1 MAKNN
6 APLTPEQA
14 EVKAMKKENKS
25 QNFIK
30 FVAIVLAFV
39 LTFGVVSLGKSTAEK
54 ALEAAGQ
61 NVVVDNGGS
70 VDAPADDVYVP
81 SDDTADVPADDT
93 ADVPAD
99 DTADAPAADDTT
111 ADAPAADDNT
121 ADAPAADNAGE
132 AVAFSKDN
140 AHEMFNK
147 WTAAASKGSYKFAR
161 VCGYTPDGAID
172 VGSATGTLNK
182 IIQGIDENSSLDSV
196 VGGFLGIG
204 NREGQ
209 VKNGVLPED
218 MNKQYALKAMSL
230 TAADVKE
237 ASANGNKYTVKLG
250 NFANPQ
256 KDGKNAMSRATNDFF
271 THQEVVDGIAGI
283 TTAIKV
289 NSTDVQYTDVTL
301 VAVADGN
308 NLKSLE
314 ISYGFSAKM
323 QLKAVITI
331 NGQGKA
337 TNKITYTIG

>member
-1 MAKNN
+1 MAKNK

-14 EVKAMKKENKS
+14 EVKAMKKANKS

-99 DTADAPAADDTT
+99 DATDAPADDTADAPADD
-111 ADAPAADDNT
+111 T
-121 ADAPAADNAGE
+121 ADAPAADNAGA

-140 AHEMFNK
+140 AHEMLNK

-161 VCGYTPDGAID
+161 VCAYTPDGAID
-172 VGSATGTLNK
+172 VGSATGTLNS
-182 IIQGIDENSSLDSV
+182 IIKGIDENSSLDSV

-204 NREGQ
+204 NRDGQ

-230 TAADVKE
+230 TAADIKD

-271 THQEVVDGIAGI
+271 THQEVVDGIAGF

-289 NSTDVQYTDVTL
+289 NSTDIQFTDVTI
-301 VAVADGN
+301 VAVADGD

-314 ISYGFSAKM
+314 INYGFSAKM
-323 QLKAVITI
+323 ALKAAIVTI

>member
-1 MAKNN
+1 MAKNK
-6 APLTPEQA
+6 APLTAEQA
-14 EVKAMKKENKS
+14 EVKAMKKEKNS

-30 FVAIVLAFV
+30 FVAIVLAFA

-61 NVVVDNGGS
+61 NVVVNGGETNAPADDTYAPS
-70 VDAPADDVYVP
+70 DDTVADDTVADDTVADDTTDAPADD
-81 SDDTADVPADDT
+81 TTDVPADDT
-93 ADVPAD
+93 
-99 DTADAPAADDTT
+99 TDAPAADD
-111 ADAPAADDNT
+111 AGSAP
-121 ADAPAADNAGE
+121 
-132 AVAFSKDN
+132 VAFSKAN

-147 WTAAASKGSYKFAR
+147 WTAAASKKSYKFAR
-161 VCGYTPDGAID
+161 VCAYTPDGAID
-172 VGSATGTLNK
+172 VGNATGTLNK
-182 IIQGIDENSSLDSV
+182 IIQGIDENASLDSV

-204 NREGQ
+204 NRDGE
-209 VKNGVLPED
+209 VKNGVIPEG
-218 MNKQYALKAMSL
+218 MNKQYALKAMTL
-230 TAADVKE
+230 TAADVKD
-237 ASANGNKYTVKLG
+237 ASANGNKFTVKLG

-271 THQEVVDGIAGI
+271 THQEVVDGIAGLTTLI
-283 TTAIKV
+283 TV

-301 VAVADGN
+301 VAVADGD

-337 TNKITYTIG
+337 TNKITYTVA

>member
-1 MAKNN
+1 MAKNK

-30 FVAIVLAFV
+30 FVAIVLAFA

-61 NVVVDNGGS
+61 NVVVNGGANVPS
-70 VDAPADDVYVP
+70 DDANVP
-81 SDDTADVPADDT
+81 SDDTVDVPADDT
-93 ADVPAD
+93 TDVPAD
-99 DTADAPAADDTT
+99 DTTDVPADDTT
-111 ADAPAADDNT
+111 DAPADDAT
-121 ADAPAADNAGE
+121 DAPAGDSAP
-132 AVAFSKDN
+132 VAFSKDN

-147 WTAAASKGSYKFAR
+147 WTAAAAKKSYKFAR
-161 VCGYTPDGAID
+161 VCAYTPDGAID
-172 VGSATGTLNK
+172 VGNATGTLNK
-182 IIQGIDENSSLDSV
+182 IIQGIDENASLDSV

-204 NREGQ
+204 NRDGE
-209 VKNGVLPED
+209 VKNGVIPEG
-218 MNKQYALKAMSL
+218 MNKQYALKAMTL
-230 TAADVKE
+230 TAADVKD
-237 ASANGNKYTVKLG
+237 ASANGNKFTVKLG

-271 THQEVVDGIAGI
+271 THQEVVDGIAGLTTLI
-283 TTAIKV
+283 TV
-289 NSTDVQYTDVTL
+289 SSTDVQYTDVTL
-301 VAVADGN
+301 VAVADGD

-337 TNKITYTIG
+337 TNKITYTVA